1 MCTNGHRGARGWGLS
16 WGCAI
21 RGRLVAGNIAR
32 SQEGLE
38 KGVQTSMAQGQSTK
52 ITMIKWIRT
61 SRLSTKNSLSQ
72 EGMDFPVAGRLT
84 ALAAQRRHCQDAPDR
99 LSERSKVRVQGL
111 GFRVQ
116 GDFTGKNLE
125 CIVVGLRCGSAPLLC
140 THTQRERER
149 ERERELCTDEKQTR
163 VNCIAAY
170 TRQTVWQPVLNP
182 RPRGLS
188 MSCIESNTGEEGEK
202 QPVGDTALVGR
213 CIRRLGLAK
222 DG

>member
-1 MCTNGHRGARGWGLS
+1 LCGLCTVCTNGHRGARGWGLS

-125 CIVVGLRCGSAPLLC
+125 CIVVGLRCGSAALLC
-140 THTQRERER
+140 THTHRDRERER
-149 ERERELCTDEKQTR
+149 ERGRERERLMYRRKTNSRQLHRCLHPANG
-163 VNCIAAY
+163 VAASS
-170 TRQTVWQPVLNP
+170 QP
-182 RPRGLS
+182 
-188 MSCIESNTGEEGEK
+188 K
-202 QPVGDTALVGR
+202 A
-213 CIRRLGLAK
+213 
-222 DG
+222 